1 MLLDRETISN
11 AASKYSLHALVSS
24 ILVPLVLFAV
34 LVELG
39 FDPYQLPIVGFLF
52 WALLAIAVLGAL
64 VSVWRIA
71 RSESGFSLRASRPF
85 AVLLS
90 GIVIGGGL
98 VTAKRTAAYNPERNE
113 PTAVEPSTEDYSDG
127 HCLLRLVGKNE
138 PKKYREGGNA
148 GSIGWYLLVAN
159 YYEWT
164 VELAINTTENTVTAI
179 AKASGRSSPFYGF
192 QINYHR
198 ADSIATGAIVCLWD
212 ATQKSCKA
220 NLIPDK
226 KSMSRDF
233 VSSAAN
239 VDGKS
244 EGAQAN
250 VAAEAAVS
258 VNGEPAIDEISVG
271 IEKVLATKIRIP
283 AGVKRAQPINA
294 YYLFQCVTR

>member
-164 VELAINTTENTVTAI
+164 VELAINT
-179 AKASGRSSPFYGF
+179 
-192 QINYHR
+192 
-198 ADSIATGAIVCLWD
+198 L
-212 ATQKSCKA
+212 
-220 NLIPDK
+220 
-226 KSMSRDF
+226 
-233 VSSAAN
+233 
-239 VDGKS
+239 
-244 EGAQAN
+244 
-250 VAAEAAVS
+250 
-258 VNGEPAIDEISVG
+258 
-271 IEKVLATKIRIP
+271 KIRLPQLPRRRVGLHRFTGFKLITIVLIRSRLELSY
-283 AGVKRAQPINA
+283 ACGMQLKKAVRQISSRIRN
-294 YYLFQCVTR
+294 QCLVTLCLRRLT